1 MTNFQILI
9 GLLITVCTILRPLL
23 YKPAAQHFSL
33 NLSALFTSAWLMVGL
48 ILTFPVLG
56 HLLTDNGMEIITS
69 PYLLLSALKGVF
81 LWLMVKL
88 QQSIN
93 KQSTSSSVFFSF
105 MSMALASFINN
116 VFFNEG
122 LKNFQLVCVL
132 GFGVL
137 GLAFFAYG
145 DAKRLSNKNKMAFV
159 LAVIFGASFSVED
172 HLAIPQVGWYA
183 HLLFS
188 SLFMFLAC
196 FLSKVTFNDIKT
208 VFKNKTIVAAG
219 VLYTVSEFLIIY
231 ASINI
236 LPVSFVSMFMRMA
249 TPIVMLISAVRF
261 KEQSIKNQL
270 IFGLISLALALPLIL
285 IK

>member
-1 MTNFQILI
+1 MTNFQIFI
-9 GLLITVCTILRPLL
+9 GLLITTCSILRPLL
-23 YKPAAQHFSL
+23 YRPAAQYFPL

-48 ILTFPVLG
+48 IITFPILG
-56 HLLTDNGMEIITS
+56 HLLTDNGVQIVTS
-69 PYLLLSALKGVF
+69 PYILLSILKGVT
-81 LWLMVKL
+81 LWLLIKL

-105 MSMALASFINN
+105 MSMALSSLINN

-137 GLAFFAYG
+137 GLAFFVYG
-145 DAKRLSNKNKMAFV
+145 DAKRLSNKNKIAFV
-159 LAVIFGASFSVED
+159 LAVLFGASFSVED

-196 FLSKVTFNDIKT
+196 FFSKVTFNDIKT

-236 LPVSFVSMFMRMA
+236 LPVSFISMFMRMS
-249 TPIVMLISAVRF
+249 TPIVMIISAVRF
-261 KEQSIKNQL
+261 REQSIKNQL

>member
-23 YKPAAQHFSL
+23 YKPAAQHFPL

-122 LKNFQLVCVL
+122 LKSFQLACVL

-172 HLAIPQVGWYA
+172 HLAIPQIGWYA

-196 FLSKVTFNDIKT
+196 FLNKVTFNDIKT

>member
-9 GLLITVCTILRPLL
+9 GLLITICTILRPLL